1 MKKIVIKLEY
11 KCYPMWIYENKF
23 VDNDLVE
30 ELANDKVIDDKLADI
45 QNKYDALF
53 IDDGTEFSFKGFTD
67 SEEKKMFQKE
77 VNDAITYV
85 KDKTG
90 GKYIV
95 EDGIN
100 YDEL

>member
-11 KCYPMWIYENKF
+11 KCYPMWIYDNIS

-30 ELANDKVIDDKLADI
+30 ELVNDKVIDDKLMDI

-53 IDDGTEFSFKGFTD
+53 IDDGIEFSFKGFAS
-67 SEEKKMFQKE
+67 SEEKIMFQKQ

>member
-1 MKKIVIKLEY
+1 MKKIVIRLEY
-11 KCYPMWIYENKF
+11 KCYPMWVYDNKS

-30 ELANDKVIDDKLADI
+30 ELTNDKVIDDKLMDI
-45 QNKYDALF
+45 QAKYDALF
-53 IDDGTEFSFKGFTD
+53 IDDGIEFSFRGFTD
-67 SEEKKMFQKE
+67 NKEKIMFQKL

-90 GKYIV
+90 GKYII
-95 EDGIN
+95 ENGIN